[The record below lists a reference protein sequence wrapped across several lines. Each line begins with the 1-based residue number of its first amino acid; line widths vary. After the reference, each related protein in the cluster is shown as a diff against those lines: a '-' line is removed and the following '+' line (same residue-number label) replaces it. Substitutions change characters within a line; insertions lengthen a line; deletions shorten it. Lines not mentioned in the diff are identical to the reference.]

1 MKLKDYFNIPNILG
15 YIRIILLPVFLVMYR
30 NAETTGETAAAFAV
44 LAVSMLTD
52 LFDGKIARKYNM
64 VTDFGKALDPVA
76 DKLTQLVLIIVLIE
90 KYRLIWVLLIVSIVK
105 ELYMAIMGSY
115 IIKTRGIYV
124 QAEMQGKAYTMAA
137 DICIFILLLVPKLP
151 EAVANTVTII
161 LSVWAAV
168 TALLY
173 LRTHLK
179 VLRETPRKEK
189 N

>member
-15 YIRIILLPVFLVMYR
+15 YIRILLLPVFLVLYR
-30 NAETTGETAAAFAV
+30 KADTTQDYIIAFAV

-76 DKLTQLVLIIVLIE
+76 DKLTQLVLIIVLLGKFRWMWI
-90 KYRLIWVLLIVSIVK
+90 LLAVSAVK
-105 ELYMAIMGSY
+105 ELYMGIMGTY
-115 IIKTRGIYV
+115 IIRTRGIYV

-137 DICIFILLLVPKLP
+137 DICIFLLLLVPRFP
-151 EAVANTVTII
+151 ETAANVII
-161 LSVWAAV
+161 IVLSVWAAV
-168 TALLY
+168 TAVLY

-179 VLRETPRKEK
+179 VLKEHPRKGQD
-189 N
+189 

>member
-15 YIRIILLPVFLVMYR
+15 YIRILLLPVFLVMYR
-30 NAETTGETAAAFAV
+30 RAETTGEFVAAFAV
-44 LAVSMLTD
+44 LAFSMLTD

-76 DKLTQLVLIIVLIE
+76 DKLTQLVLLIVLIG
-90 KYRLIWVLLIVSIVK
+90 KYRLIWLLLIISAVK
-105 ELYMAIMGSY
+105 ELYMAVMGSY

-124 QAEMQGKAYTMAA
+124 QAEMQGKVYTMAA
-137 DICIFILLLVPKLP
+137 DICIFLMLLVPRIP
-151 EAVANTVTII
+151 ETVANTVIVI
-161 LSVWAAV
+161 LSVGAV
-168 TALLY
+168 VTMLLY
-173 LRTHLK
+173 LRTHLR